1 MTPDPLTQLLTDLRA
16 LVATMLP
23 AIDLL
28 QTDLAGTATHDRQ
41 RLQRAEVAPALDLG
55 NEGPDVPAR
64 VAAPRSQK
72 RPGGVNARPSRKE
85 THRTPCEHTP
95 PSLRA

>member
-28 QTDLAGTATHDRQ
+28 QTDLAGAASHGTQ
-41 RLQRAEVAPALDLG
+41 RLHRAGVAPARQAG
-55 NEGPDVPAR
+55 NEGQH
-64 VAAPRSQK
+64 VAARGAALASREK
-72 RPGGVNARPSRKE
+72 GRAGTRPSR
-85 THRTPCEHTP
+85 H
-95 PSLRA
+95 SVNQG

>member
-28 QTDLAGTATHDRQ
+28 QTDLAGAASHDTYW
-41 RLQRAEVAPALDLG
+41 LHRAGVAPADAG
-55 NEGPDVPAR
+55 IEGQH
-64 VAAPRSQK
+64 VAARGAALVTQK
-72 RPGGVNARPSRKE
+72 GPGGNPDSTER
-85 THRTPCEHTP
+85 RTQTP
-95 PSLRA
+95 PW

>member
-28 QTDLAGTATHDRQ
+28 QTDLAGAVTYAANDSGGAGYRTM
-41 RLQRAEVAPALDLG
+41 L
-55 NEGPDVPAR
+55 VP
-64 VAAPRSQK
+64 
-72 RPGGVNARPSRKE
+72 NA
-85 THRTPCEHTP
+85 
-95 PSLRA
+95 

>member
-55 NEGPDVPAR
+55 MKGRMFRLAWPRPAHKNGPAV
-64 VAAPRSQK
+64 
-72 RPGGVNARPSRKE
+72 
-85 THRTPCEHTP
+85 
-95 PSLRA
+95 

>member
-28 QTDLAGTATHDRQ
+28 QTDLAGAASHDTYW
-41 RLQRAEVAPALDLG
+41 LHRAGVAPADAG
-55 NEGPDVPAR
+55 IEGQH
-64 VAAPRSQK
+64 VAARGAALASREK
-72 RPGGVNARPSRKE
+72 GRAGTRPGRHSVNQG
-85 THRTPCEHTP
+85 
-95 PSLRA
+95 

>member
-28 QTDLAGTATHDRQ
+28 QTDLAGAASHDTYW
-41 RLQRAEVAPALDLG
+41 LHRAGVAPARQAG
-55 NEGPDVPAR
+55 NEGQH
-64 VAAPRSQK
+64 VAARGAALASREK
-72 RPGGVNARPSRKE
+72 GRAGTRPGRHSVNQG
-85 THRTPCEHTP
+85 
-95 PSLRA
+95 

>member
-28 QTDLAGTATHDRQ
+28 QTDLAGAASHGTQ
-41 RLQRAEVAPALDLG
+41 RLHRAGVAPAYAG
-55 NEGPDVPAR
+55 TEGRDVLAR
-64 VAAPRSQK
+64 GAAPAFSE
-72 RPGGVNARPSRKE
+72 RP
-85 THRTPCEHTP
+85 
-95 PSLRA
+95 